1 MLISHFNA
9 LQGHGTTLTGMVS
22 VTPSLSLY
30 TMNLLISLL
39 KSLIDARLLQVGT
52 IDQKC
57 DVLSVANDAY
67 DAAAVIA
74 TTNVAR
80 NIDINCLKKSTKN
93 HGVYNSFV

>member
-22 VTPSLSLY
+22 VTPSLSLYTMY

-67 DAAAVIA
+67 DAAAVIIA
-74 TTNVAR
+74 TTNSMEEYSHE
-80 NIDINCLKKSTKN
+80 LTKFFTKI
-93 HGVYNSFV
+93 SSWS